1 MFNISTKMPSWKT
14 SKEVKKD
21 TFNAIFLCVP
31 VNELASIISE
41 YAFSTLNAKI
51 KQSVENGE
59 FEGKHVNG
67 CPGTDQEDDGD
78 YVPQI
83 NKFGKV
89 VLKYKG
95 HSECNMFGHA
105 SNSDSTD
112 FSLPSDDEELVRKV
126 EYAKNTKGSYFSGG
140 SEDLSIV
147 SFIGQVP
154 YYEEYKNRYLELVD
168 SGDEA
173 DEED

>member
-1 MFNISTKMPSWKT
+1 MASWRT
-14 SKEVKKD
+14 SKVVQKD
-21 TFNAIFLCVP
+21 TFNAIFLRVP

-41 YAFSTLNAKI
+41 YAVSTSTLNAKI

-59 FEGKHVNG
+59 FEGKHISG
-67 CPGTDQEDDGD
+67 CPGTDQDEDGD

-83 NKFGKV
+83 NKRGKV
-89 VLKYKG
+89 VLKYRG
-95 HSECNMFGHA
+95 RSECNLFEHQ
-105 SNSDSTD
+105 SNSESTE

-126 EYAKNTKGSYFSGG
+126 EYAMNTKGGYFSGG
-140 SEDLSIV
+140 SEDLSII
-147 SFIGQVP
+147 SFFEQVP
-154 YYEEYKNRYLELVD
+154 YYEEYKTQFLEFVD

>member
-1 MFNISTKMPSWKT
+1 MPSWKT
-14 SKEVKKD
+14 SKEVKKEVKKD
-21 TFNAIFLCVP
+21 TFNAIFLYVP

-41 YAFSTLNAKI
+41 YAFSTLSAKI

-112 FSLPSDDEELVRKV
+112 FSIPSSDEELVRKV
-126 EYAKNTKGSYFSGG
+126 EYAKNTKGGGYFSGG

-147 SFIGQVP
+147 SFIRQVT